1 MATPFPS
8 IPDPLIAIPQLYVVP
23 IFWGQS
29 WIGHTPYNC
38 FDVLEN
44 VTTIMSGRYLDGLAE
59 YGIAAGGAASFG
71 AVLHVP
77 DSEIPNPFH
86 DEDCWG
92 VIDRAIS
99 AKSVEAPAVY
109 DQPALVG
116 ARYRTIYSLFVAPSH
131 YYTDPN
137 IFGKNWTDYR
147 PGAAATWVSSNSDL
161 AGAIETFAHE
171 LIEGGSGAQIADDC
185 ETERFELDGIRLPK
199 YKVDGNCWPDL
210 QTQLVWMEEK
220 LARYRQRERG
230 FVGRQPVGIA
240 PTH

>member
-1 MATPFPS
+1 
-8 IPDPLIAIPQLYVVP
+8 
-23 IFWGQS
+23 
-29 WIGHTPYNC
+29 
-38 FDVLEN
+38 
-44 VTTIMSGRYLDGLAE
+44 
-59 YGIAAGGAASFG
+59 
-71 AVLHVP
+71 
-77 DSEIPNPFH
+77 
-86 DEDCWG
+86 

-116 ARYRTIYSLFVAPSH
+116 ARYRTVYSLFVAPDH

-147 PGAAATWVSSNSDL
+147 PGAAASWVTSNSDL

-185 ETERFELDGIRLPK
+185 ETETFELDGIRLPK
-199 YKVDGNCWPDL
+199 YKVDGNCWPDI
-210 QTQLVWMEEK
+210 QTQLIWTEEK
-220 LARYRQRERG
+220 LAKYRQWERG